1 MRFGDHGR
9 AGAAMSTRRRTRGQ
23 ALAEFA
29 IVIPIVLLLLMAIF
43 DLGRAVFLY
52 NGLTN
57 AAREGARVAIVNQDA
72 TKVGERV
79 AATTFGGPVS
89 NLGETNLVRFY
100 KSQPNADPLQN
111 DPCSPIAIGCIAVVT
126 PESDWSLI
134 TPILSSIIGPITFE
148 ARSELPI
155 EFVCPNAAIPAY
167 ADSSLCPRQP

>member
-1 MRFGDHGR
+1 
-9 AGAAMSTRRRTRGQ
+9 MSIRRRTAGQ
-23 ALAEFA
+23 ALTEFA

-43 DLGRAVFLY
+43 DMGRAVFLY

-57 AAREGARVAIVNQDA
+57 AAREGARLAIVNQDPA
-72 TKVGERV
+72 KVGERV

-89 NLGETNLVRFY
+89 NLGGADLIRFY
-100 KSQPNADPLQN
+100 RSQPNADPLLN
-111 DPCSPIAIGCIAVVT
+111 EPCSPIAVGCIAVVT

-155 EFVCPNAAIPAY
+155 EFICPSTTNAAY
-167 ADSSLCPRQP
+167 ANSSLCPRQP